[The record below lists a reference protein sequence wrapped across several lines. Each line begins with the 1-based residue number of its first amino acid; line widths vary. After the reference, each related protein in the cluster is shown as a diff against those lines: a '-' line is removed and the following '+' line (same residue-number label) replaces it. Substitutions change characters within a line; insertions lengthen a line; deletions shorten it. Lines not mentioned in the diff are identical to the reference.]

1 MRTIVSAACWKRSE
15 HAVLEAFGACAAVL
29 LDVLVPDQVPCGRDP
44 AAGPVLLGRERG
56 ERFAQVVGG
65 QDAIGDLEKTGA
77 GERVNGCPDGAVGTG
92 VGSFVDGEVPGDGCG
107 ELAGGADRL
116 EAWPADHDHSR
127 EQDELGEVLL
137 CRLLRTAR
145 PE

>member
-1 MRTIVSAACWKRSE
+1 M
-15 HAVLEAFGACAAVL
+15 LEAFGACAAVL
-29 LDVLVPDQVPCGRDP
+29 LEVLVPDQVPGGRDP

-65 QDAIGDLEKTGA
+65 QEVIGDLEEAGA
-77 GERVNGCPDGAVGTG
+77 GERVDRRPSGAVGTG
-92 VGSFVDGEVPGDGCG
+92 VGSFMDGEVLGDGFG
-107 ELAGGADRL
+107 ELTGGADRL
-116 EAWPADHDHSR
+116 DARPADHDQSR

-137 CRLLRTAR
+137 CRLFRTAR